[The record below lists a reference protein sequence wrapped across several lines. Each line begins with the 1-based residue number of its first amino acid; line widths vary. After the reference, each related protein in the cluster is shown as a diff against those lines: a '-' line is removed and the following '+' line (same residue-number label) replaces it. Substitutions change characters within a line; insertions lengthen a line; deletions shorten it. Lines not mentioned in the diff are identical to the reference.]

1 MAKIKQLNLIYMI
14 IPNDSTPIVLNIS
27 DLTIDNT
34 VIKRKAELFTMTYN
48 QSSKELSL
56 IWKVKHYSNNN
67 GEYGEYIPDIAKDKI
82 KETLA
87 DNSVMVSPVDGS
99 FILPDE
105 EGNYD
110 ENTPM
115 MGQYDF
121 FWIVAETQN
130 IKVHDLIRAYGMQ
143 ADWNFNLK

>member
-1 MAKIKQLNLIYMI
+1 MLISNESSPI
-14 IPNDSTPIVLNIS
+14 ILEIS
-27 DLTIDNT
+27 DLIISNT
-34 VIKRKAELFTMTYN
+34 VIKRKAQLFTMTYN
-48 QSSKELSL
+48 QQSKQLSL
-56 IWKVKHYSNNN
+56 IWNVKHYANDS
-67 GEYGEYIPDIAKDKI
+67 GQYGQYIPEVANDKI

-130 IKVHDLIRAYGMQ
+130 IKVHDLIRSYGMQ
-143 ADWNFNLK
+143 ADWNYNIK